1 MEIAVSFTRK
11 VSAFLQEN
19 SPKPNATV
27 FECFRAVLN
36 EGNISHLVQYM
47 IVVLFQIR
55 KEKYKDDPILPEEL
69 DLIKEEEQI
78 THKIQVEEDR
88 KVEKGF
94 SMCSISCTS
103 LR

>member
-1 MEIAVSFTRK
+1 MVSFTGE
-11 VSAFLQEN
+11 VNSFLQEY

-27 FECFRAVLN
+27 FERFRAVSN
-36 EGNISHLVQYM
+36 EGNINHLVQYM

-55 KEKYKDDPILPEEL
+55 KERYKDNPILPEEL